1 MINNGFLNGLVQSL
15 FQKGKSSTSQ
25 IENQA
30 KPDTKGRSLPTVKFD
45 PKLVHNP
52 EMAANIRNN
61 VQTIKCIGWCIGSE
75 NTKEVEAAVTRAAA
89 SGRNIKM
96 LTDELEHTYG
106 ITRKCASFIACDQI
120 EKATSQIA
128 QREELALGLVY
139 GRWVHGRGGKHPR
152 PCHVKANGKIFKIAK
167 GMFIQG
173 RWVLPGM
180 DINCRCI
187 WEILLPGYQDFKV
200 GTVPKGYKEVYPELQ
215 KCPERSPEFLYGI
228 LD

>member
-96 LTDELEHTYG
+96 LTDEL
-106 ITRKCASFIACDQI
+106 AACRTNDKETGHRQV
-120 EKATSQIA
+120 
-128 QREELALGLVY
+128 LGLSFY
-139 GRWVHGRGGKHPR
+139 VHFSSRKP
-152 PCHVKANGKIFKIAK
+152 
-167 GMFIQG
+167 
-173 RWVLPGM
+173 
-180 DINCRCI
+180 
-187 WEILLPGYQDFKV
+187 YQAHSTPNK
-200 GTVPKGYKEVYPELQ
+200 PQLAA
-215 KCPERSPEFLYGI
+215 LYS
-228 LD
+228 